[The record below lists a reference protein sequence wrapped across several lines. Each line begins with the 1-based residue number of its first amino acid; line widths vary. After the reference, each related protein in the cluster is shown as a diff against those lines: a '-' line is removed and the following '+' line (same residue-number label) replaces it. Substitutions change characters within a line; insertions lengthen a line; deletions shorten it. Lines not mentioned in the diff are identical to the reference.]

1 MRSVFS
7 HAAILFFIF
16 ALPCSAQDDFIPRR
30 QEKPPG
36 PPLSPAEAIAK
47 MTVPEGFTV
56 ELVASEPD
64 IVNPVAMTI
73 DERGRF
79 WITESFEYPRRE
91 PGPGKDR
98 VKILEDTDGDGKA
111 DKFTVFME
119 GLNIPSGIA
128 VGHGGVWIA
137 NAPDI
142 LFVQD
147 SDGDGKADTSEV
159 VVTGFGRDDTHELPN
174 SLTWGPDG
182 WLYGL
187 NGVFNPAHVVYGP
200 KNPNFKDG
208 QKPWDF
214 TCAMFRIHPKTREFQ
229 VFCEGTSN
237 PWGIAFNDEGEA
249 FISACVIDHLWH
261 LTETGYYHRQ
271 GGPYPPFTWK
281 IESIVSHKHQLAAY
295 CGIHWY
301 DSDAYPEQYRK
312 KLYMGNIH
320 GSCINSDSIV
330 RHESTYKASPEPD
343 LLSANDVWFMPV
355 VQKTG
360 PDGCLYILDW
370 YDRYHCYQD
379 ANRDPAGIDRLK
391 GRLYRL
397 RYKDTPRAKAED
409 MSKLSDQELG
419 NRTRSANGYQR
430 DIAKRILTERLV
442 GTSGNLTIDDKKN
455 LVKRKWLSLALSDS
469 EDLHDIGILS
479 CAECISGTLF
489 DSMLE
494 NQKTDIRAWAVRA
507 AGDSREL
514 PASIATRVFA
524 LRNDPSPQ
532 VRLQVAI
539 AAAKQES
546 IPTIPTLVAVLAQ
559 AGDDPLVP
567 RIVWQNLH
575 PLLEKQTAEFV
586 AEVQK
591 LQAADSGSF
600 PRPVIDL
607 LPRAA
612 DRILSTSKPDTLA
625 VAELVKLLLSTEAT
639 DDSADR
645 CLQLLTARIRSGEI
659 TGDSLVSIRKEL
671 EASLSSATKA
681 NASRPSTLSAV
692 ELAAS
697 LKMDNAIKQASQLF
711 SQAKDEAIELRLINA
726 LVTAGSAD
734 GLTFAEKILTS
745 DRSADVRRR
754 AVQAIGRIGTAA
766 STSALISHLA
776 KLPADVQPAAIESL
790 TDRADSATEL
800 LGLVRD
806 GKVPATLINANQAQK
821 MLSLKNKPLADM
833 VTKHWGVVRTE
844 RDPARVEL
852 IARMRNEL
860 RISNGDP
867 VAGRAVFKKLCAQC
881 HKMYGEGAEVGP
893 DITRNGRASFEQ
905 LLSNVFDPS
914 LVIGSAYQGLTV
926 VTKDGKAISGLP
938 AEDSAQRVV
947 LKVQGDKQEIIARA
961 DIEEV
966 VPSKLS
972 LMPEGI
978 EKQLQ
983 PQELYDLFAFI
994 SLDKPPEDP
1003 EAKLLVGSR
1012 IVPGASAKS
1021 GEFPA
1026 LIEQLLPAYSTTKVG
1041 EGGIEVIGNHHG
1053 RPALRT
1059 HPVSRSEACQLSTST
1074 ILPATAKVTLR
1085 LSVASHD
1092 QGDWQ
1097 LLVNVNGQTRHQS
1110 IVKRGQDGVEWKDV
1124 SVDLTDL
1131 AGQAVTIDLQNKAN
1145 DWSNEFAFW
1154 NAAEIVSE

>member
-1 MRSVFS
+1 MRFAIRFIPFTIVFM
-7 HAAILFFIF
+7 L
-16 ALPCSAQDDFIPRR
+16 ALPCPAQEERIPHAQD
-30 QEKPPG
+30 KPPG
-36 PPLSPAEAIAK
+36 PALSPAEALAK

-79 WITESFEYPRRE
+79 WITESLEYPRRS

-98 VKILEDTDGDGKA
+98 IKILEDTDADGKA
-111 DKFTVFME
+111 DTFTVFME

-137 NAPDI
+137 NSPDI

-147 SDGDGKADTSEV
+147 TDGDGKADTSEV

-208 QKPWDF
+208 QKPWDI

-281 IESIVSHKHQLAAY
+281 IESIVSHKHQKAAY

-320 GSCINSDSIV
+320 GSCINSDRIE
-330 RHESTYKASPEPD
+330 RFESTYKASPEPD
-343 LLSANDVWFMPV
+343 LLSANDAWFMPV

-397 RYKDTPRAKAED
+397 RYKDTPRAKPED
-409 MSKLSDQELG
+409 MATLSDDNLFTELG
-419 NRTRSANGYQR
+419 SENGYRR
-430 DIAKRILTERLV
+430 DIAQRLLTERLL
-442 GTSGNLTIDDKKN
+442 GEGD
-455 LVKRKWLSLALSDS
+455 RKTFLDNIIVSMFLPGSDS
-469 EDLHDIGILS
+469 WAL
-479 CAECISGTLF
+479 GTLGVLAGAGRMS
-489 DSMLE
+489 DETIISLLE
-494 NQKTDIRAWAVRA
+494 GGSPTFQAWAVRT
-507 AGDSREL
+507 AGDQKHLSETV
-514 PASIATRVFA
+514 AKTIAE

-567 RIVWQNLH
+567 RVVWQNLH

-591 LQAADSGSF
+591 LRAVDSGTF
-600 PRPVIDL
+600 PKPVIEL

-639 DDSADR
+639 DESADR

-659 TGDSLVSIRKEL
+659 TGDSLNSIRKEL
-671 EASLSSATKA
+671 EASLKSAMKA

-697 LKMDNAIKQASQLF
+697 LKMNDAINQASLLVPQT
-711 SQAKDEAIELRLINA
+711 KDEAVELRLVNA

-734 GLTFAEKILTS
+734 GLTFAEKILGS
-745 DRSADVRRR
+745 DRSAEVRRR

-766 STSALISHLA
+766 STSALISQLPN
-776 KLPADVQPAAIESL
+776 LPADVQPAAIEAL
-790 TDRADSATEL
+790 TDRADSATKL

-806 GKVPATLINANQAQK
+806 GKVLSTLINANQAQK
-821 MLSLKNKPLADM
+821 MLSLKSQPLADL
-833 VTKHWGVVRTE
+833 VTKHWGIVRTE

-860 RISNGDP
+860 RTSNGDP
-867 VAGRAVFKKLCAQC
+867 VAGRVIFKKLCAQC

-914 LVIGSAYQGLTV
+914 LVIGSAYQSLTV
-926 VTKDGKAISGLP
+926 VTKEGRVVSGLP
-938 AEDSAQRVV
+938 AEDSLQRVV
-947 LKVQGDKQEIIARA
+947 LKVQGDKQEIIARS
-961 DIEEV
+961 DIDEV

-983 PQELYDLFAFI
+983 PRELHDLFAFI
-994 SLDKPPEDP
+994 TLDKPPEDP
-1003 EAKLLVGSR
+1003 SARLLAGSR
-1012 IVPGASAKS
+1012 IVPGESSKFD
-1021 GEFPA
+1021 EFPA
-1026 LIEQLLPAYSTTKVG
+1026 LLEQLLPSFTTAKVG
-1041 EGGIEVIGNHHG
+1041 EGGVAILADYHG
-1053 RPALRT
+1053 RPAVRT
-1059 HPVSRSEACQLSTST
+1059 HPVSRTEACRLTTST
-1074 ILPATAKVTLR
+1074 TLPSASKVTLR
-1085 LSVASHD
+1085 LSVASHA

-1097 LLVNVNGQTRHQS
+1097 LTVNVNGEIRHQS
-1110 IVKRGQDGVEWKDV
+1110 IVKCKGKDV
-1124 SVDLTDL
+1124 DWKEITIDLTDL
-1131 AGQAVTIDLQNKAN
+1131 AGQPVTLEMLNKAN
-1145 DWSNEFAFW
+1145 DWSNEFGYW
-1154 NAAEIVSE
+1154 NAAEILAE